1 MKKKEDALRLAETL
15 VGIGEQFGKE
25 TIAYLTNMEQPLGYA
40 VGNWLEVKESIDG
53 LRGEGPADVMQ
64 ITHLLAGTTIYLG
77 KKASTVEEGI
87 EKSKGA
93 VADGS
98 AFAKWVDIVRAH
110 NGDTTVI
117 EDPTRYPPASTIEPV
132 KAKRS
137 GYITEMDAFAM
148 GMISLELGAGR
159 RTKEDDVDP
168 AAGFVLHKKVGDSVE
183 ENETLATLHTNN
195 EAIISGCKDDMLKA
209 ITLSDNQPAL
219 NEQITHRVDKSGIH
233 DYKS

>member
-1 MKKKEDALRLAETL
+1 
-15 VGIGEQFGKE
+15 
-25 TIAYLTNMEQPLGYA
+25 
-40 VGNWLEVKESIDG
+40 
-53 LRGEGPADVMQ
+53 
-64 ITHLLAGTTIYLG
+64 
-77 KKASTVEEGI
+77 
-87 EKSKGA
+87 

-168 AAGFVLHKKVGDSVE
+168 SAGLVLHKKVGDSIE

-195 EAIISGCKDDMLKA
+195 ETIISECKDDMLKA